1 MSSSI
6 KVLVVRPSRSSFI
19 EEDIALLSKHFDV
32 RTVDVFEEGRS
43 IGNSVKVFLR
53 LLRGTLWADVTFSW
67 FAEIYALWAVRLSKL
82 LLRRSIVVVGGYE
95 VARIPEIGYG
105 KLMDPKNVRE
115 VRHTLDRADVVLTV
129 SDGLKRDAVDNAG
142 VKGDNFQT
150 LPTCYD
156 SERFYP
162 SGSKDALVLTV
173 ALCDEV
179 ARVKVKGVDVFA
191 EVAKRVPHARFEA
204 IGIGDAV
211 KAEIADTP
219 IGNLE
224 LFSPLPL
231 EEMIEHMR
239 RAKVYCQ
246 LSMRE
251 GLPNALCEAML
262 CECVPVVSA
271 VGAMPDV
278 VDDAGFIVD
287 RDDID
292 GIAEAVR
299 KALVT
304 DAGAA
309 ARSRIMDR
317 YSRAKREEHLVNV
330 IKGLVK
336 KKRRGTD

>member
-6 KVLVVRPSRSSFI
+6 RVLVVRPSRSSFI

-32 RTVDVFEEGRS
+32 RTVDVFEKGRS
-43 IGNSVKVFLR
+43 IGNSAKVFFR
-53 LLRGTLWADVTFSW
+53 LLRGTLWADVTYSW
-67 FAEIYALWAVRLSKL
+67 FAEIYALWAVRLSRL
-82 LLRRSIVVVGGYE
+82 LLRKSIVIVGGYE

-105 KLMDPKNVRE
+105 KLMDPKNARDVR
-115 VRHTLDRADVVLTV
+115 RTLDRADVILTV

-142 VKGDNFQT
+142 AKGDNFQT

-156 SERFYP
+156 SGRFSP
-162 SGSKDALVLTV
+162 SGPKDAIVLTV
-173 ALCDEV
+173 ALCDEA
-179 ARVKVKGVDVFA
+179 ARVKVKGVDVFV
-191 EVAKRVPHARFEA
+191 EVANRIPHARFEA
-204 IGIGDAV
+204 IGIGNAV
-211 KAEIADTP
+211 KSTLADSA
-219 IGNLE
+219 IENLE

-278 VDDAGFIVD
+278 VGDAGFVVD

-292 GIAEAVR
+292 GVAEAVR
-299 KALVT
+299 KALVK
-304 DAGAA
+304 DAGAT
-309 ARSRIMDR
+309 ARSRIMNR
-317 YSRAKREEHLVNV
+317 YSRAKREERLVNI
-330 IKGLVK
+330 IKGLVQ
-336 KKRRGTD
+336 KKRRGND